1 MVKGEDPWDLRVFCD
16 TRRMD
21 ATNVSSHKGP
31 RNRHSEKK
39 LATEEGRW
47 HRWIRSFKAVRLHE
61 FDCIQS
67 TS

>member
-21 ATNVSSHKGP
+21 ATNVSSHEGP

-39 LATEEGRW
+39 HATEEGRW
-47 HRWIRSFKAVRLHE
+47 HR
-61 FDCIQS
+61 
-67 TS
+67 